1 MFSLLLILL
10 LLISLPQD
18 PAPADRHPLQS
29 QNATDPSGISIV
41 EFSYETKM
49 VKEDQLDSTRSS
61 NTSTEPNPPPGWVV
75 RRTPEERTPARDLS
89 ERMRDLRQLPRSR
102 PRPSVRVRKFLFRA
116 KMKNETS
123 KRITRFV
130 WSYQPAPGPPEIS
143 GKEYLCN
150 TRIEPN
156 GLQAVKVISPIPRQR
171 VVSSTNP
178 RQTDQSLT
186 PALQDLAIK
195 YIEFEDGTT
204 WRHPEWNSTVLL
216 TREAIRKLG
225 KGKCATL

>member
-18 PAPADRHPLQS
+18 PAPADRNPSQS
-29 QNATDPSGISIV
+29 QNATNPSGISIV

-49 VKEDQLDSTRSS
+49 VRQDQFDSAKPS
-61 NTSTEPNPPPGWVV
+61 NTPTEPNPPPGWVV
-75 RRTPEERTPARDLS
+75 RRIPEERTPARDLS
-89 ERMRDLRQLPRSR
+89 ERMTDLRRLPTPPRSR
-102 PRPSVRVRKFLFRA
+102 PVRVRMFSFRA

-123 KRITRFV
+123 KRVTRFV
-130 WSYQPAPGPPEIS
+130 WSYQPAPGPPELP
-143 GKEYLCN
+143 GEEYLCN
-150 TRIEPN
+150 SRIEPN
-156 GLQAVKVISPIPRQR
+156 SVEAVKVISPIPRQR
-171 VVSSTNP
+171 VVSATSP
-178 RQTDQSLT
+178 GQSDQSLT
-186 PALQDLAIK
+186 PALKDLAIK